1 MPPRCRKLTGFAAR
15 GSAKG
20 GPLRGMERS
29 WRALSVV
36 GTALLVAATAF
47 GAVAGPLTAGATTST
62 PPSGTLATTGAIP
75 SIASTGS
82 NQTAASITI
91 GLGTSGA
98 LATGLTLQL
107 GLTTSTNAGSV
118 TWSSF
123 HLTATG
129 ILVKTDHV
137 FGSRLNVI
145 LGAKTAGVPATIR
158 VTDISYSTT
167 AATGAVLVTPT
178 LEGVTFKPAS
188 VTDATVAAPP
198 VQPPS
203 ISLTASG
210 APHLHAG
217 ETGGQAGTWTLE
229 LGGNSTHDN
238 GWASGTSITVTV
250 APPSGTNCKGT
261 ADLYFA
267 GLPTVSV
274 SSSTGVSVAPTLSA
288 SLAAS
293 GTCSTSRPNE
303 LRITLTDGGTFDTS
317 SAGAVTIAVTGVSY
331 TVGSTAAGV
340 GSGAVAVQV
349 ASTTGSTTI
358 ADANAANAMIGGL
371 SVVADTPSVTVSP
384 SAYDAA
390 ISPVT
395 VEATAPVPV
404 PAGSICLSLSG
415 GAFDSGAAPTA
426 KVTSGSETVSPTVT
440 FQGTSTTGAADAVVD
455 VTAASSGGGAISVS
469 GLMVDAPSTPG
480 QVMVTATSGTSAS
493 CAHDTTV
500 VGSATAYIVARATVV
515 TQIYGPTADATAAAE
530 LEHQFDAKGTACPG
544 RSGARPVVLATDA
557 NYPDALASAYLAGHL
572 QTGELLTPTASLSA
586 VTADAIREEGITNVY
601 VVGGPLA
608 VSTAVVKQLEST
620 LAYNCGGTS
629 PITAAHPVYVQVTR
643 IYGQTLYD
651 TAQWVAEY
659 PSATQ
664 VGTVDVAGAYGSAN
678 RAGGTG
684 LYNDTAGSASSA
696 PPTATPLPTAI
707 VATGRSF
714 QDAESAGVLSY
725 ADHLPILLTT
735 TTTLSPEVASAISAL
750 QIEQVVVMGGPLAVS
765 DAVVT
770 ALESL
775 GVSVLRI
782 AGQTATDTAVQLADF
797 EMGSSTGHVGL
808 AWSGTGGVA
817 VARGNYYSDGLAG
830 AVVAAGQSHTSSG
843 RPEPLLLTVDPTTV
857 GPYLTAFLERAGT
870 GGIDGNRSD
879 TVTTLTVL
887 GGPDAVS
894 KTTVQSMRNDL

>member
-1 MPPRCRKLTGFAAR
+1 MG
-15 GSAKG
+15 
-20 GPLRGMERS
+20 E
-29 WRALSVV
+29 
-36 GTALLVAATAF
+36 ATAF
-47 GAVAGPLTAGATTST
+47 KV
-62 PPSGTLATTGAIP
+62 
-75 SIASTGS
+75 
-82 NQTAASITI
+82 
-91 GLGTSGA
+91 
-98 LATGLTLQL
+98 
-107 GLTTSTNAGSV
+107 
-118 TWSSF
+118 
-123 HLTATG
+123 
-129 ILVKTDHV
+129 
-137 FGSRLNVI
+137 
-145 LGAKTAGVPATIR
+145 
-158 VTDISYSTT
+158 
-167 AATGAVLVTPT
+167 
-178 LEGVTFKPAS
+178 
-188 VTDATVAAPP
+188 
-198 VQPPS
+198 
-203 ISLTASG
+203 
-210 APHLHAG
+210 
-217 ETGGQAGTWTLE
+217 
-229 LGGNSTHDN
+229 
-238 GWASGTSITVTV
+238 V
-250 APPSGTNCKGT
+250 APS
-261 ADLYFA
+261 
-267 GLPTVSV
+267 
-274 SSSTGVSVAPTLSA
+274 
-288 SLAAS
+288 
-293 GTCSTSRPNE
+293 
-303 LRITLTDGGTFDTS
+303 
-317 SAGAVTIAVTGVSY
+317 
-331 TVGSTAAGV
+331 
-340 GSGAVAVQV
+340 
-349 ASTTGSTTI
+349 
-358 ADANAANAMIGGL
+358 
-371 SVVADTPSVTVSP
+371 
-384 SAYDAA
+384 
-390 ISPVT
+390 
-395 VEATAPVPV
+395 
-404 PAGSICLSLSG
+404 
-415 GAFDSGAAPTA
+415 
-426 KVTSGSETVSPTVT
+426 
-440 FQGTSTTGAADAVVD
+440 
-455 VTAASSGGGAISVS
+455 
-469 GLMVDAPSTPG
+469 
-480 QVMVTATSGTSAS
+480 
-493 CAHDTTV
+493 
-500 VGSATAYIVARATVV
+500 TVV
-515 TQIYGPTADATAAAE
+515 TQIYGSTAAATAAAE